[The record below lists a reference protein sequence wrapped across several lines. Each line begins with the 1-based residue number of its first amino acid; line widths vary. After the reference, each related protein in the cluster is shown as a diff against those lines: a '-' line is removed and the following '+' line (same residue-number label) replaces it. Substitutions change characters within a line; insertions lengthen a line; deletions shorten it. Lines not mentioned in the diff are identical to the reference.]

1 METEPK
7 HKQATIK
14 FASHRTN
21 GNEASTIPACRNET
35 LMLLKIGYE
44 IIFDLPAPVA
54 MQLMLRVH
62 PSRQND
68 VRREQI
74 IIEPEVAVETFTDSF
89 DNQCERIAAPKGRV
103 RLWSD
108 AVIEDCGQLDPLVPD
123 AIQHP
128 VEQLPAEALQFLVSS
143 RYCEVDKLS
152 PIAWELFGQTKPG
165 WARVQA
171 ICDWVNLKVKFG
183 YPHARWTKSAIDV
196 YIERAGVCRDF
207 THLAVTMCRCMNIP
221 ARYTTG
227 YLGDI
232 GVPYS
237 PAPMDFSAWFEVY
250 LGGAWHTFDA
260 RHNKRRIGR
269 IVMARGRDAVDV
281 ALTTSY
287 GSAPLEKFTVWTD
300 EVQSVD

>member
-1 METEPK
+1 MF
-7 HKQATIK
+7 I
-14 FASHRTN
+14 
-21 GNEASTIPACRNET
+21 
-35 LMLLKIGYE
+35 KIGYE

-74 IIEPEVAVETFTDSF
+74 IIEPEVSVETYLDAFG
-89 DNQCERIAAPKGRV
+89 NQCERVAAPKGRF

-108 AVIEDCGQLDPLVPD
+108 AVIEDSGLPDAVVPN

-128 VEQLPAEALQFLVSS
+128 VEHLPSDALQFLVSS

-152 PIAWELFGQTKPG
+152 PIAWELFGQTQPG
-165 WARVQA
+165 WSRVQA
-171 ICDWVNLKVKFG
+171 ICDWVHAKVKFG
-183 YPHARWTKSAIDV
+183 YPHARWTKSSIDV

-207 THLAVTMCRCMNIP
+207 THLAVTLCRCMNIP
-221 ARYTTG
+221 ARYVTG

-232 GVPYS
+232 GVPIS
-237 PAPMDFSAWFEVY
+237 SAPMDFSAWFEVY

-260 RHNKRRIGR
+260 RHNQRRIGHL
-269 IVMARGRDAVDV
+269 VMARGRDAVDV

-287 GSAPLEKFTVWTD
+287 GPAPLEKFTVWTD
-300 EVQSVD
+300 EVKNWQE